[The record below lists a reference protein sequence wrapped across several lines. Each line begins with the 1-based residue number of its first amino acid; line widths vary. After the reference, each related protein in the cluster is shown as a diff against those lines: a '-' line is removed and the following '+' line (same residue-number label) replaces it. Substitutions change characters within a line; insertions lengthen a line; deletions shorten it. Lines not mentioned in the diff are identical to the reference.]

1 MKNFLTTMGI
11 MVAAAGLADAQP
23 PKNAPAFEVASIH
36 PSAPETRGVSID
48 FAPGGRFVASNVPL
62 RVLIR
67 EAYGI
72 RDFQLSGGPDW
83 VSSVRYEIIAK
94 AGIILNET
102 HANETHADKD
112 QVRAMLQTLLAD
124 RFKLVV
130 RRELKDLNVYT
141 LAAGKNGPRLG
152 EEGLKEVKLDE
163 ENPSRGVRFRG
174 LGRVAGV
181 MASMS
186 QLAVTLSDTV
196 LNGQAILDRPV
207 LDRTGLTGVYDFKL
221 EWSGEEQSADGGA
234 SFNPAAN
241 PAGASI
247 FTAMQQQLGLKLE
260 ATKAAVEVFIIDQ
273 AAKPT
278 EN

>member
-1 MKNFLTTMGI
+1 MRKLI
-11 MVAAAGLADAQP
+11 LVAGLLAAGWVNAQA
-23 PKNAPAFEVASIH
+23 KKPAFEVASIH
-36 PSAPETRGVSID
+36 PSAPETRSVSLE

-72 RDFQLSGGPDW
+72 RDFQLSGGADW
-83 VSSVRYEIIAK
+83 VSTARYEIVAK
-94 AGIILNET
+94 AGSD
-102 HANETHADKD
+102 ASRD

-141 LAAGKNGPRLG
+141 LGVAKNGPKLS
-152 EEGLKEVKLDE
+152 EQGLKEVKLDE
-163 ENPSRGVRFRG
+163 GSTNRGVRFRG

-221 EWSGEEQSADGGA
+221 EWSGEEQSADGA
-234 SFNPAAN
+234 TATN

-247 FTAMQQQLGLKLE
+247 FTAIQQQLGLKLDS
-260 ATKAAVEVFIIDQ
+260 TKAAVEVFVIEQ
-273 AAKPT
+273 AARPT